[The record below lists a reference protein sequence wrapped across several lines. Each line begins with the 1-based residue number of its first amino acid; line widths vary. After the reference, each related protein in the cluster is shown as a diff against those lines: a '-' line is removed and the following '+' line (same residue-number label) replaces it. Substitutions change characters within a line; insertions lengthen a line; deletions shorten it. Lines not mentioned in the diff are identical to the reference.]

1 MAGTTDGILNLNKP
15 RGWTSHDVVARVRR
29 LLGLRPRH
37 GGATGRVGHAG
48 TLDPLAT
55 GVLLVCVGQATR
67 VSEYLMG
74 GVKLYRAT
82 ARLGT
87 TTDTYDLDGQVTAT
101 APVPRLERDNL
112 ETALALFRGEILQT
126 PPPFS
131 AIKQDGVPAY
141 RRARRGE
148 MPELAARR
156 AVIHRITLLE
166 WQPPD
171 LSIEVECDPG
181 TYVRS
186 LTHDLGRALGCGAVL
201 TDLVRLRSGSFT
213 LEAAITLDELAEAVQ
228 TGRVAQHL
236 FPIEAA
242 LGALVR
248 VPVDDSSSARLLNGQ
263 PIPGPAASEDCPGY
277 AVGPDGAVR
286 AILAYDSAASL
297 WRPKKVFPPVL

>member
-1 MAGTTDGILNLNKP
+1 MTGTTDGILNLNKP

-67 VSEYLMG
+67 VAEYLMG

-87 TTDTYDLDGQVTAT
+87 TTDTYDLDGQVTDT
-101 APVPRLERDNL
+101 APVPPLERDDL
-112 ETALALFRGEILQT
+112 ERALAPFSGEILQT

-141 RRARRGE
+141 RKARRGE
-148 MPELAARR
+148 MPEMAARR

-166 WQPPD
+166 WQSPD

-181 TYVRS
+181 TYIRS
-186 LTHDLGRALGCGAVL
+186 LTHDLGRTLGCGAVL
-201 TDLVRLRSGSFT
+201 TELVRLRSGSFT
-213 LEAAITLDELAEAVQ
+213 LEASITLDELADAVQ
-228 TGRVAQHL
+228 ADRVGQHL

-248 VPVDDSSSARLLNGQ
+248 VPLDDPSSTRLLNGQ
-263 PIPGPAASEDCPGY
+263 AIPGPAASEGSPGY
-277 AVGPDGAVR
+277 AVDPDGSVR
-286 AILAYDSAASL
+286 GILAYDSAAGL
-297 WRPKKVFPPVL
+297 WRPKKVFQTVA